1 MTSYDKEAAAAELEA
16 FKQKPLVDLAVAMG
30 WELMRTT
37 DNNNGKLRKGSMKI
51 APFKGSNAWMWKA
64 FSGEGPGGRTAGTI
78 VDIALDEAGT
88 MGKARQLLRSLTG
101 TSAPTSISPASAPT
115 TTPDTPLSTGPDSAF
130 SGRVYKS
137 SKEVL
142 AAFKTGARLWRIGDR
157 LPPFLSERGVKQL
170 PELFDGKFAVTTDSY
185 RNARFMF
192 MNFDEDGKPFFAG
205 YEDRNLAS
213 EPGGE
218 TYRRYASGTRAG
230 IWHVAGDVGAPVV
243 VLESP
248 LDAISFDILRREA
261 GRESEPQVSYIAL
274 RSGSEEVAVR
284 SIIGKINRGTK
295 SVFIATHQDPA
306 GMLYASKVMSGL
318 IEAEKAG
325 LIGPDVLVRYVPPI
339 DIGDGHMHND
349 WNDALMAHRAR
360 EARSESKSSGGPS
373 PRPEPRPAPRR
384 PATSDTAPCMA

>member
-1 MTSYDKEAAAAELEA
+1 MTSYDKAAAAAELDA
-16 FKQKPLVDLAVAMG
+16 FKQRPIVDLAVAMG
-30 WELMRTT
+30 WEVMKTG
-37 DNNNGKLRKGSMKI
+37 DNNNGKLKKGAMKI

-101 TSAPTSISPASAPT
+101 TSAPAPT
-115 TTPDTPLSTGPDSAF
+115 PNTSLSTRPDSAF
-130 SGRVYKS
+130 SGKTYKS

-142 AAFKTGARLWRIGDR
+142 AAFKTGARVWRAGDR

-185 RNARFMF
+185 KNARFLF
-192 MNFDEDGKPFFAG
+192 MSFDDDGKPFFAG
-205 YEDRNLAS
+205 YEDRNIAS
-213 EPGGE
+213 EPGGK

-230 IWHVAGDVGAPVV
+230 IWHVAGDDGAPVV

-274 RSGSEEVAVR
+274 RSGSEEVAVK
-284 SIIGKINRGTK
+284 SIIGKINGGTK

-306 GMLYASKVMSGL
+306 GMAYAGKIMSGL

-384 PATSDTAPCMA
+384 PIQPDTAAPCMA